1 MLTVGPETFLER
13 VEDFLSRQI
22 DWSSLCGED
31 MSEDSI
37 FLTTTTLSI
46 FFVCFVLFLFLF

>member
-1 MLTVGPETFLER
+1 MPTVGPETFLER
-13 VEDFLSRQI
+13 VEDFVTRQI
-22 DWSSLCGED
+22 DWSSLRGED

-37 FLTTTTLSI
+37 FLTTPPLSI

>member
-1 MLTVGPETFLER
+1 MT
-13 VEDFLSRQI
+13 RQI
-22 DWSSLCGED
+22 DWSSLRGED

-37 FLTTTTLSI
+37 FLTTPPLSI